1 MKTVIIKLH
10 SRANHHTEPAPL
22 HRYEAPMPPRTGDSV
37 RCGDR
42 LYLVEHVAWILDR
55 GEVDV
60 LVTPDPA
67 TRLAESAPPEG
78 PDVAR

>member
-1 MKTVIIKLH
+1 MIIKLH
-10 SRANHHTEPAPL
+10 SRPGHRAAPTPL
-22 HRYEAPMPPRTGDSV
+22 RRYEAPMPPRTGDSV

-42 LYLVEHVAWILDR
+42 LYLVEHVAWILDC

-67 TRLAESAPPEG
+67 ALLAESAPPEG